1 MSVRNTTKKR
11 LVAGTAIALPLGI
24 VAAGAASATDAP
36 APLDGLNAVTTA
48 VNSTANTN
56 VLHGITDLAA
66 AKHIAPA
73 QTPAVKQAGAPV
85 PTNAA
90 SATAMILDAAQ
101 NSPLAAL
108 LPQASAGKHRAD
120 NAQSTVTAAQE
131 QASKGKHRMP
141 KHKKAEAQ
149 PLDAVTDNL
158 GGTVAKVADV
168 SLVNHTLDG
177 VTEQLGLGHTLTDA
191 LKPVTGNGG
200 ILSGLLNVKERTAVK
215 AQHQGRHARPSS
227 SLVDDSALPHTGGD
241 AGEIAMLLG
250 AGLALTAGGGTRGER
265 HRPSAPGRRRA
276 ASRSPRNRH
285 RCAAARSR
293 RPATWPG
300 GRAGPGERP

>member
-1 MSVRNTTKKR
+1 MSVRNNTKKR

-36 APLDGLNAVTTA
+36 APLGGLNAVTNA
-48 VNSTANTN
+48 VNHSGNTN

-66 AKHIAPA
+66 VKQMTPAQAPA
-73 QTPAVKQAGAPV
+73 AKPVDAPAPV
-85 PTNAA
+85 ANPAAAAAATIVNA
-90 SATAMILDAAQ
+90 TQ
-101 NSPLAAL
+101 NTPLAAL
-108 LPQASAGKHRAD
+108 LPQANAGKHRAE
-120 NAQSTVTAAQE
+120 NPQPTVSASQQ
-131 QASKGKHRMP
+131 QATQGKHRMP
-141 KHKKAEAQ
+141 KHKKATAQ

-158 GGTVAKVADV
+158 GGTIAKVADV

-200 ILSGLLNVKERTAVK
+200 LLSGLLNVKERTAIK
-215 AQHQGRHARPSS
+215 DAHQGRHARPSQ

-250 AGLALTAGGGTRGER
+250 AGLALTAGGARMVT
-265 HRPSAPGRRRA
+265 RRRRLDA
-276 ASRSPRNRH
+276 NA
-285 RCAAARSR
+285 
-293 RPATWPG
+293 
-300 GRAGPGERP
+300 

>member
-1 MSVRNTTKKR
+1 MSVRNTVTKKR

-36 APLDGLNAVTTA
+36 APLGGLNAVTNA
-48 VNSTANTN
+48 VNLNHTANTN

-66 AKHIAPA
+66 AKQIAPTQA
-73 QTPAVKQAGAPV
+73 QAPAVKPASAPV

-90 SATAMILDAAQ
+90 SAVATILDAAQ

-108 LPQASAGKHRAD
+108 VPQANGAHRAD
-120 NAQSTVTAAQE
+120 NSQSSLNTAQQ

-141 KHKKAEAQ
+141 KHKKADAQ

-158 GGTVAKVADV
+158 GGTIAKVADV

-200 ILSGLLNVKERTAVK
+200 LLSGLLNVKERTAVK
-215 AQHQGRHARPSS
+215 DAHQGRHARPAT

-250 AGLALTAGGGTRGER
+250 AGLALTAGGA
-265 HRPSAPGRRRA
+265 HLVSRRR
-276 ASRSPRNRH
+276 R
-285 RCAAARSR
+285 
-293 RPATWPG
+293 T
-300 GRAGPGERP
+300 EV

>member
-36 APLDGLNAVTTA
+36 APLGGLNAVTNA
-48 VNSTANTN
+48 VNSTAGTN

-66 AKHIAPA
+66 AKQIAPGQA
-73 QTPAVKQAGAPV
+73 RAEAPAAKPAAAPV

-108 LPQASAGKHRAD
+108 LPQASAGKHRAE
-120 NAQSTVTAAQE
+120 NTQSTVSTAQQ

-141 KHKKAEAQ
+141 KHKKAAAQ

-158 GGTVAKVADV
+158 GGTIAKVADV
-168 SLVNHTLDG
+168 SLVNSTLDG
-177 VTEQLGLGHTLTDA
+177 VTEQLGLGHTLTDT
-191 LKPVTGNGG
+191 LKPVTGHGG
-200 ILSGLLNVKERTAVK
+200 LLSGLLNVKERTAVK
-215 AQHQGRHARPSS
+215 AQHQGRHARPDSA
-227 SLVDDSALPHTGGD
+227 LVDDSALPHTGGD

-250 AGLALTAGGGTRGER
+250 AGLALTAGGARLV
-265 HRPSAPGRRRA
+265 ARRRGSDA
-276 ASRSPRNRH
+276 
-285 RCAAARSR
+285 
-293 RPATWPG
+293 
-300 GRAGPGERP
+300 